1 MLFTVK
7 MKLSE
12 EYYWNK
18 KEKAE
23 PGEELVKVIEQVS
36 LGRREVEEE
45 LSFVMTQNNS
55 NLRQVQIHCL
65 PHAQDICS

>member
-1 MLFTVK
+1 MLSFVVK

-36 LGRREVEEE
+36 LGKSRWK
-45 LSFVMTQNNS
+45 
-55 NLRQVQIHCL
+55 
-65 PHAQDICS
+65 